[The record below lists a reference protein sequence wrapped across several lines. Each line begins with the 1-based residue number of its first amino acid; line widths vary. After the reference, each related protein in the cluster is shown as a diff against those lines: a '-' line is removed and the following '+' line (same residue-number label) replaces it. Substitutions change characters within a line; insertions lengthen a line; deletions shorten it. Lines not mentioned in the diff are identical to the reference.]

1 MKTLY
6 VDVYF
11 LINFT
16 VDILAL
22 YFASI
27 FSKCQAKVH
36 RLIIS
41 SFLGALYAVVATI
54 FIQDAKISLLF
65 SFLIFICMV
74 IISSNGIGI
83 YRRLKFSSSFFLF
96 QILIGGLV
104 YYGYCMLDRLFKDF
118 DYSNSERE
126 NKNLLVLSIIILLA
140 FGFLKLTVSFI
151 GSVRSE
157 KNAKISIVYSG
168 KEFSFDALIDT
179 GNLAV
184 DPLDKTPVML
194 INSKL
199 CVMIFGF
206 EISKRVLESVNG
218 EIKKRIRIIP
228 VSFGGNKKILYGIKP
243 DSAHV
248 ITQKRREKVSI
259 IIAVNNEENNF
270 GGYDALIPFAAVED
284 IFYDIH

>member
-36 RLIIS
+36 RLIVS
-41 SFLGALYAVVATI
+41 SFLGALYAVVATV
-54 FIQDAKISLLF
+54 FIQNTKISLFL
-65 SFLIFICMV
+65 SSLIFVGMV
-74 IISSNGIGI
+74 IISSMGIGV
-83 YRRLKFSSSFFLF
+83 YRKFKFSVAFFLF

-104 YYGYCMLDRLFKDF
+104 YYGYCVLDRLFKDF
-118 DYSNSERE
+118 EYSSAGGE
-126 NKNLLVLSIIILLA
+126 NKNLLVLSLIILLA
-140 FGFLKLTVSFI
+140 IGFLKLTISFF

-157 KNAKISIVYSG
+157 KNAQISVVYSG
-168 KEFSFDALIDT
+168 KEYSFDALVDT

-199 CVMIFGF
+199 CMSIFGF
-206 EISKRVLESVNG
+206 EISKGCFEANRLEF
-218 EIKKRIRIIP
+218 KKRMRIIP
-228 VSFGGNKKILYGIKP
+228 VSFGGNKKILYGMKP
-243 DSAHV
+243 DSV
-248 ITQKRREKVSI
+248 FVTTKKRKENISV
-259 IIAVNNEENNF
+259 IIAVNNEENDF

-284 IFYDIH
+284 IFYDNH